1 MVVLLMGVSGSGKTT
16 VGRLLAAQ
24 LGWEFADAD
33 DYHSAE
39 NVKKMQ
45 CGIPLTDVDRARWL
59 ETLRIGISEW
69 IAAGKNGVLAC
80 SALKRAYR
88 DILVVDPAVR
98 VVYLKGSPE
107 LLHERLHA
115 RLDHFMTEQMLGSQ
129 LATLEEP
136 KDVIVVEVDQSVAK
150 IVHEIS
156 RRLEPKCGTAD

>member
-16 VGRLLAAQ
+16 VGKLLASQ

-33 DYHSAE
+33 DYHSTE

-45 CGIPLTDVDRARWL
+45 CGIPLNDADRAPWL
-59 ETLRIGISEW
+59 EMLRIGISEW

-98 VVYLKGSPE
+98 VVYMKGSPE

-115 RLDHFMTEQMLGSQ
+115 RLDHFMTEQMLASQ

-136 KDVIVVEVDQSVAK
+136 ENAIVVGVDQSVEK
-150 IVHEIS
+150 IVEEIRGRLATS
-156 RRLEPKCGTAD
+156 RTGG